1 MILALL
7 LSALTIDEAVQRAL
21 RNNPGVSVARASLLV
36 AAAET
41 AAARALP
48 SPEFRVST
56 GSFDADPETVKERT
70 TVGLRYSPPRPRELA
85 LVHAI
90 AKAREQAAQSEIRV
104 AEDRVASS
112 VRLAFRR
119 AVMAQNRAV
128 VAARLV
134 ELRKDKRRTL
144 LRQVSA
150 GLKESD
156 EKDLADLDVDEAD
169 NALRRAVALAKI
181 EKRKLETLV
190 EPTGTLDEDL
200 AMDPDL
206 LSVPVSFTADGELL
220 ERALNR
226 RAELEVVQATCSEYE
241 LEQKLAKNER
251 YPWISFVEVSHRVT
265 YLPER
270 GPWGWKFGVDLPF
283 FRSAAAAEVKIAA
296 AREARCRTQ
305 QKALATTIRIEVETA
320 IANLE
325 ALRSELVDIDRLRS
339 GPAERAFQRAQV
351 ALKAGRAD
359 HIDVFNAEA
368 RLLTIQDRWLERR
381 LQYLDLESQLEAAV
395 GGSLPSTRTN

>member
-1 MILALL
+1 MIFALL

-21 RNNPGVSVARASLLV
+21 RNNPDVSVARASLIV

-41 AAARALP
+41 AGSRALP
-48 SPEFRVST
+48 APEFRMST

-85 LVHAI
+85 LKHAI
-90 AKAREQAAQSEIRV
+90 AKAREQTAQSEIRV
-104 AEDRVASS
+104 AEARVAGS

-119 AVMAQNRAV
+119 AVMAQNRVAV
-128 VAARLV
+128 ATRLV
-134 ELRKDKRRTL
+134 ELRKKKRRTL
-144 LRQVSA
+144 LRQVA
-150 GLKESD
+150 VGLKESD
-156 EKDLADLDVDEAD
+156 EKDLADLDVDEAE
-169 NALRRAVALAKI
+169 NALRRAVAVARI
-181 EKRKLETLV
+181 EKRKLASLV

-206 LSVPVSFTADGELL
+206 LSVPAAFTAES
-220 ERALNR
+220 ALVQQALSR
-226 RAELEVVQATCSEYE
+226 RAELDVIQANCSEHE

-283 FRSAAAAEVKIAA
+283 FRSTAAAQAKIAA
-296 AREARCRTQ
+296 AREARCLVQ
-305 QKALATTIRIEVETA
+305 QKALAATIRSEVETA

-325 ALRSELVDIDRLRS
+325 ALRSELVDVDRLRW

-359 HIDVFNAEA
+359 HIDVFDAEA
-368 RLLTIQDRWLERR
+368 RLLAIQDRWLERR
-381 LQYLDLESQLEAAV
+381 LQYLDLESQLEAAL
-395 GGSLPSTRTN
+395 GGSLAATRTN